1 MITGAARLLVVN
13 GHRGLPLP
21 GWDDYSIWG
30 LDPMEAPG
38 GRLYAYLWRNEDDS
52 RGRPRHSLTDGITDL
67 ETLAR
72 RIIMAT
78 GCEEDIVVR
87 AILHSLGR
95 DTEPQA
101 CAG

>member
-1 MITGAARLLVVN
+1 MITGAARPLVVN

-30 LDPMEAPG
+30 LDPMEAPD
-38 GRLYAYLWRNEDDS
+38 GRLYAYLWRNDDDS
-52 RGRPRHSLTDGITDL
+52 RGRPRHSLTGITDL
-67 ETLAR
+67 KTLAG

-78 GCEEDIVVR
+78 GCEEHMVVR
-87 AILHSLGR
+87 AILRSLGR
-95 DTEPQA
+95 GTEPQA